1 MPRAG
6 GTVTALAVV
15 GLLATALGAGCSG
28 GGGDGESEGGGA
40 AAPAT
45 TAPEGTPVLG
55 GADEPP
61 PVVTPTPVEMRRLGP
76 DVPVPARVTVRTG
89 FGAAA
94 GDPAVTVVEE
104 VLRAAGA
111 TDIAVVAADDRA
123 AGPGGLTVE
132 VGAASDPGVAAALG
146 AAGVTAPADLPAEGY
161 ALAGYGLSDGSATV
175 ALGGG
180 GAAGTFYAAQ
190 TLRQL
195 TAGGAVAGVAV
206 LDGPAM
212 AHRGAVEGFYGSPWT
227 TEERLDQLAFYGRFK
242 LNTYVYAPKDDPFH
256 RDRWREPYPA
266 AELAALRRL
275 VDAAADNHVAFTF
288 AVSPGVSICYSDPA
302 DLAALAVKLDAV
314 HALGVRSFSVALDD
328 IDPAAW
334 HCPGDA
340 DRYGPP
346 STAAAA
352 RAQAD
357 LLNAVQSG
365 FVATHEGVAPLQMVP
380 TDYRGTRDSDYRRAL
395 RAGLD
400 PVIEVMWTGSYV
412 VPPEITVDQAT
423 DAAATYGRPVL
434 VWDNTPVNDYPATE
448 GRLILAPYA
457 RREPGL
463 SAAVTGVVLNP
474 MNQAAASKVQLV
486 GVADFA
492 WNDAAYD
499 ADRARRAAATH
510 LARAGAD
517 PATVDALLAFFDLQN
532 LAPTSARDGRV
543 SQPQAPVLAEHL
555 AAFRTAWDG
564 GDEAGAVAGLRPV
577 ADRLAGAPAVIRA
590 GVADAGFVA
599 DCGPWLDATALWGRA
614 LVATLDGLEARL
626 AGETAGA
633 AARMAEADDLAA
645 QAAAVHTVPG
655 ETRPE
660 GPVRVADGV
669 LDTFLARVA
678 SLR

>member
-1 MPRAG
+1 V
-6 GTVTALAVV
+6 TVLAVV
-15 GLLATALGAGCSG
+15 CLLATALGAGCSG
-28 GGGDGESEGGGA
+28 GGIDGESEGEGA

-55 GADEPP
+55 GADQPP
-61 PVVTPTPVEMRRLGP
+61 PVVTPTPVDMRRIGP

-89 FGAAA
+89 PGSGA

-111 TDIAVVAADDRA
+111 SDVAVVAADDRA

-132 VGAASDPGVAAALG
+132 VGAASDPEVAAVLG
-146 AAGVTAPADLPAEGY
+146 AAGVPTPADLPAEGY
-161 ALAGYGLSDGSATV
+161 ALAAYGLSDGSATV

-180 GAAGTFYAAQ
+180 GPAGTFYAAQ

-195 TAGGAVAGVAV
+195 VAGGALAGVAV
-206 LDGPAM
+206 LDRPAM
-212 AHRGAVEGFYGSPWT
+212 AHRGAIEGFYGSPWT
-227 TEERLDQLAFYGRFK
+227 TEERLDQLDFYGRFK

-266 AELAALRRL
+266 GELGALRRL
-275 VDAAADNHVAFTF
+275 VDAAAANHVAFTF

-302 DLAALAVKLDAV
+302 DLAALVAKLDAV
-314 HALGVRSFSVALDD
+314 HALGVRSFTVALDD
-328 IDPAAW
+328 IDPARW

-365 FVATHEGVAPLQMVP
+365 FVAARDGVAPLQMVP

-400 PVIEVMWTGSYV
+400 PAIEVMWTGSYV
-412 VPPEITVDQAT
+412 VPAEVTVGQAT
-423 DAAATYGRPVL
+423 EAAATFGRPVL

-486 GVADFA
+486 GAADFA

-499 ADRARRAAATH
+499 PAIAHRAAADH
-510 LARAGAD
+510 LAGGD
-517 PATVDALLAFFDLQN
+517 PRTVEALLAFFDVEH
-532 LAPTSARDGRV
+532 LAPTSASSGLV
-543 SQPQAPVLAEHL
+543 SQPQAPALAAQL
-555 AAFRTAWDG
+555 DAFRTAW
-564 GDEAGAVAGLRPV
+564 AGADPPGKQAALAGLRPH
-577 ADRLAGAPAVIRA
+577 ADRLAGAPALIRA
-590 GVADAGFVA
+590 QVADAGFLS
-599 DCGPWLDATALWGRA
+599 DCGPWLDATALWGQA
-614 LVATLDGLEARL
+614 FVATLDGLGARL
-626 AGETAGA
+626 AGDWARATQKLTEAGGLMA
-633 AARMAEADDLAA
+633 QAEAIR
-645 QAAAVHTVPG
+645 TIPG

-669 LDTFLARVA
+669 LDAFLRDAP
-678 SLR
+678 SLI

>member
-1 MPRAG
+1 
-6 GTVTALAVV
+6 VTALAVV

-28 GGGDGESEGGGA
+28 GGGDGESEGEGA

-61 PVVTPTPVEMRRLGP
+61 PVVTPTPVDMRRLGP

-89 FGAAA
+89 PGAAA

-111 TDIAVVAADDRA
+111 TDVAVVAADDRA
-123 AGPGGLTVE
+123 ARPGGLAVE
-132 VGAASDPGVAAALG
+132 VGAASAPGIAAALG

-161 ALAGYGLSDGSATV
+161 ALAAYGLSDGSATV

-195 TAGGAVAGVAV
+195 AAGGAVAGVAV
-206 LDGPAM
+206 LDRPAM
-212 AHRGAVEGFYGSPWT
+212 AHRGAIEGFYGSPWT

-275 VDAAADNHVAFTF
+275 VEAAADNHVAFTF

-302 DLAALAVKLDAV
+302 DLAALVAKLDAV

-328 IDPAAW
+328 IDPAVW

-346 STAAAA
+346 STAVAA

-365 FVATHEGVAPLQMVP
+365 FVATREGVAPLQMVP
-380 TDYRGTRDSDYRRAL
+380 TDYRGTRDSEYRRAL

-412 VPPEITVDQAT
+412 VPPEITIDQAT

-434 VWDNTPVNDYPATE
+434 VWDNTPVNDFPATE

-486 GVADFA
+486 GAADFA

-499 ADRARRAAATH
+499 PDRARRAAATH
-510 LARAGAD
+510 LAGAGAD

-577 ADRLAGAPAVIRA
+577 ADRLAGAPALIRA

-614 LVATLDGLEARL
+614 LLATLDGLEVRL
-626 AGETAGA
+626 AGDTAGA
-633 AARMAEADDLAA
+633 AARMAEADALAA
-645 QAAAVHTVPG
+645 QAAAIHTVPG

-669 LDTFLARVA
+669 LDTFLARAA
-678 SLR
+678 SLP

>member
-1 MPRAG
+1 
-6 GTVTALAVV
+6 VTALAVV

-28 GGGDGESEGGGA
+28 GGGDGESEGA

-61 PVVTPTPVEMRRLGP
+61 PVVTPTPVDMRRLGP

-89 FGAAA
+89 PGAAA

-111 TDIAVVAADDRA
+111 TDVAVVAADDRA
-123 AGPGGLTVE
+123 ARPGGLAVE
-132 VGAASDPGVAAALG
+132 VGAASDPGIAAALG

-161 ALAGYGLSDGSATV
+161 ALAAYGLSDGSATV

-195 TAGGAVAGVAV
+195 AADGAVAGVAV
-206 LDGPAM
+206 LDRPAM
-212 AHRGAVEGFYGSPWT
+212 AHRGAIEGFYGSPWT

-275 VDAAADNHVAFTF
+275 VEAAADNHVAFTF

-302 DLAALAVKLDAV
+302 DLAALVAKLDAV

-328 IDPAAW
+328 IDPAVW

-346 STAAAA
+346 STAVAA

-365 FVATHEGVAPLQMVP
+365 FVATREGVAPLQMVP
-380 TDYRGTRDSDYRRAL
+380 TDYRGTRDSEYRRAL

-412 VPPEITVDQAT
+412 VPPEITIDQAT

-434 VWDNTPVNDYPATE
+434 VWDNTPVNDFPATE

-486 GVADFA
+486 GAADFA

-499 ADRARRAAATH
+499 PDRARRAAATH
-510 LARAGAD
+510 LAGPGAD

-543 SQPQAPVLAEHL
+543 SQPQAPVLAENL

-577 ADRLAGAPAVIRA
+577 ADRLAGAPALIRA

-614 LVATLDGLEARL
+614 LVAALDGLEARL
-626 AGETAGA
+626 AGDTAGA
-633 AARMAEADDLAA
+633 AARMAEADALAA
-645 QAAAVHTVPG
+645 QAAAIHTVPG

-669 LDTFLARVA
+669 LDTFLARAA
-678 SLR
+678 SLP